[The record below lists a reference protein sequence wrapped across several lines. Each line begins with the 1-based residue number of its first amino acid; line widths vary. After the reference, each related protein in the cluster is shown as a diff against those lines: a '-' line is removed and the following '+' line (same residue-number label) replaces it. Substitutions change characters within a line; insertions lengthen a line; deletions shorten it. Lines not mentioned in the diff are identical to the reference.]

1 VPHFVESDSI
11 NFDFE
16 ADKEEVQ
23 LLRAAPTEPTSQV
36 QQQQKT
42 GEAIKKPKLV
52 PEDLHSSHKKINRS

>member
-1 VPHFVESDSI
+1 MVESNSI

-23 LLRAAPTEPTSQV
+23 LLPAAPTEPTSQV

-42 GEAIKKPKLV
+42 GEAKKDRKWFQ
-52 PEDLHSSHKKINRS
+52 KILT